1 MPEHDLPRSVIPEV
15 PKNVHANIADAFGK
29 TPLVRLNR
37 LTEGIDAEVYVKLEF
52 YNPGSSVKDRLAV
65 SIVDHAEAE
74 GSLQPGGVIVEATSG
89 NTGIGL
95 ALVGAARGYRV
106 ILTMPENLNLER
118 RQLMRAYGAE
128 VILTPV
134 AEGMQGSVD
143 KAVEIVGN
151 TPGAVLANQFET
163 PANAAIH
170 RRTTA
175 IEIWEDTGGE
185 IDIFV
190 AGVGTGGTITGVGQ
204 VLKERKPGV
213 QVIAVEPAESPMLS
227 EGRFGPHKIPG
238 IGPNFRSPV
247 FDQSVVDEI
256 VTVPSE
262 AAAETARQAARLEG
276 ILSGISGGAA
286 IHAALEIARRPQNAG
301 KTVVLVIP
309 DSGERYLTTY
319 LFKHTLD

>member
-1 MPEHDLPRSVIPEV
+1 MAR
-15 PKNVHANIADAFGK
+15 NVHANVAEAFGK

-37 LTEGIDAEVYVKLEF
+37 LTEGIDAEVYAKLEF
-52 YNPGSSVKDRLAV
+52 YNPGSSVKDRLAI
-65 SIVDHAEAE
+65 SIIEHAEAE

-143 KAVEIVGN
+143 RALEIVRN
-151 TPGAVLANQFET
+151 TPGAVLANQFAT

-175 IEIWEDTGGE
+175 VEIWEDTAGE
-185 IDIFV
+185 VDIFV
-190 AGVGTGGTITGVGQ
+190 AGVGTGGTITGVGE
-204 VLKERKPGV
+204 VLKQHKPDV
-213 QVIAVEPAESPMLS
+213 QVVAVEPTESPMLS
-227 EGRFGPHKIPG
+227 EGGFGPHKIPG
-238 IGPNFRSPV
+238 IGPNFRSQV
-247 FDQSVVDEI
+247 FDASFVDEI
-256 VTVPSE
+256 VTVPSQV
-262 AAAETARQAARLEG
+262 AAETARQAARLEG

-286 IHAALEIARRPQNAG
+286 ISAALEVARRPQNAG

>member
-1 MPEHDLPRSVIPEV
+1 M
-15 PKNVHANIADAFGK
+15 
-29 TPLVRLNR
+29 
-37 LTEGIDAEVYVKLEF
+37 
-52 YNPGSSVKDRLAV
+52 
-65 SIVDHAEAE
+65 
-74 GSLQPGGVIVEATSG
+74 
-89 NTGIGL
+89 
-95 ALVGAARGYRV
+95 VGAARGYRV

-134 AEGMQGSVD
+134 VEGMQGSVD
-143 KAVEIVGN
+143 RALQIVKE
-151 TPGAVLANQFET
+151 TPGAVLANQFQT

-175 IEIWEDTGGE
+175 VEIWEDTAGE

-213 QVIAVEPAESPMLS
+213 KVVAVEPAESPMLS

-247 FDQSVVDEI
+247 FDESVVDEI

-262 AAAETARQAARLEG
+262 AAAAAARLAATQEG
-276 ILSGISGGAA
+276 ILAGISGGAA
-286 IHAALEIARRPQNAG
+286 IHAALEVARRPENAG
-301 KTVVLVIP
+301 KLVVLVIP
-309 DSGERYLTTY
+309 DSGERYLSTY
-319 LFKHTLD
+319 LFGHTLD

>member
-1 MPEHDLPRSVIPEV
+1 MPQNLYPDIT
-15 PKNVHANIADAFGK
+15 AAFGK

-37 LTEGIDAEVYVKLEF
+37 LATGIPANIYAKLEF
-52 YNPGSSVKDRLAV
+52 YNPGSSVKDRLAI

-74 GSLQPGGVIVEATSG
+74 GSLEPGGVIVEATSG
-89 NTGIGL
+89 NTGVGL
-95 ALVGAARGYRV
+95 AMVGAARGYRV

-128 VILTPV
+128 VILTPI

-143 KAVEIVGN
+143 SALEIVKN
-151 TPGAVLANQFET
+151 TPGAILANQFQT

-175 IEIWEDTGGE
+175 VEIWEDTAGD

-213 QVIAVEPAESPMLS
+213 KVIAVEPAESPMLS

-262 AAAETARQAARLEG
+262 AAAAAARLAATQEG
-276 ILSGISGGAA
+276 ILAGISGGAA
-286 IHAALEIARRPQNAG
+286 IHAALEVARRPENAG
-301 KTVVLVIP
+301 KLVVLVIP
-309 DSGERYLTTY
+309 DSGERYLSTY
-319 LFKHTLD
+319 LFRHTLD

>member
-1 MPEHDLPRSVIPEV
+1 MAR
-15 PKNVHANIADAFGK
+15 NVHANVAEAFGK

-37 LTEGIDAEVYVKLEF
+37 LTEGVDAEVYAKLEF
-52 YNPGSSVKDRLAV
+52 YNPGSSVKDRLAI
-65 SIVDHAEAE
+65 SIIEHAEAE

-95 ALVGAARGYRV
+95 ALVGATRGYRV

-143 KAVEIVGN
+143 RALEMVRN
-151 TPGAVLANQFET
+151 TPGAVLANQFAT

-175 IEIWEDTGGE
+175 VEIWEDTAGE
-185 IDIFV
+185 VDIFV
-190 AGVGTGGTITGVGQ
+190 AGVGTGGTITGVGK
-204 VLKERKPGV
+204 VLKQRKPGV
-213 QVIAVEPAESPMLS
+213 QVVAVEPAESPMLS

-238 IGPNFRSPV
+238 IGPNFRSQV
-247 FDQSVVDEI
+247 FDASFVDEI

-262 AAAETARQAARLEG
+262 VAAETARQAARLEG

-286 IHAALEIARRPQNAG
+286 ISAALEVARRPQNAG

>member
-1 MPEHDLPRSVIPEV
+1 MAR
-15 PKNVHANIADAFGK
+15 NVHANVAEAFGK

-37 LTEGIDAEVYVKLEF
+37 LTEGIDAEVYAKLEF
-52 YNPGSSVKDRLAV
+52 YNPGSSVKDRLAI
-65 SIVDHAEAE
+65 SIIEHAEAE
-74 GSLQPGGVIVEATSG
+74 GSLQPGGIIVEATSG

-143 KAVEIVGN
+143 RALEIVRN
-151 TPGAVLANQFET
+151 TPGTVLANQFAT

-175 IEIWEDTGGE
+175 VEIWEDTAGE
-185 IDIFV
+185 VDIFV
-190 AGVGTGGTITGVGQ
+190 AGVGTGGTITGVGE
-204 VLKERKPGV
+204 VLKQRKPGV
-213 QVIAVEPAESPMLS
+213 QVVAVEPAESPMLS

-238 IGPNFRSPV
+238 IGPNFRSQV
-247 FDQSVVDEI
+247 FDASFVDEI

-262 AAAETARQAARLEG
+262 VAAETARQAARLEG

-286 IHAALEIARRPQNAG
+286 ISAALEVARRPQNAG